1 MGKKVSSDAR
11 KSVYY
16 KDCFLT
22 LLVKN
27 ITFPLQN
34 QPLSPKKSLNFL
46 LIVTMSSHFLNPFM
60 GSSINLAL
68 KQIGTDFSMS
78 AVGLSWVTMSY
89 LLSSAIFLVPFGK
102 LGDLYGRR
110 KLLLIGIIGFAL
122 TTLLC
127 SISFDAVSLI
137 IFRLLQGIFSAMM
150 VSSNMA
156 LIISSYPPE
165 QRGKVIGLNVSAV
178 YVGSSLAP
186 IIGGLLTDSLGW
198 RSIFYIVCFLSLLI
212 SVLIVTKVPKEQIAK
227 VNEKFDYLGSL
238 VFMSAISMLM
248 YGFSK
253 LPVPIAIILT
263 VLGLLGLVLFVF
275 IELKADTP
283 VLNVRL
289 FSENRVF
296 TLSNISALINYSS
309 TFALTFMLSLYL
321 QFVLGLNA
329 HKAGMIL
336 IAQPVMMALVASFSG
351 RLSDKKN
358 PRHLA
363 AMGMT
368 ISMIGLFILIFIN
381 QNTSLTFIVI
391 GLMIL
396 GFGFGLFSSPN
407 TNVVMSSVDKKI
419 YGSASATLATMR
431 STGMMFSMAIASLS
445 MHLFLGNQ
453 KINATNIPDF
463 ISSTKIVFIIFTVL
477 SFVGVFFSL
486 AKRKVQNKPV

>member
-1 MGKKVSSDAR
+1 MMTRLNTTSNR
-11 KSVYY
+11 
-16 KDCFLT
+16 F
-22 LLVKN
+22 
-27 ITFPLQN
+27 Q
-34 QPLSPKKSLNFL
+34 LNFL

-68 KQIGTDFSMS
+68 KQIGIEFSMS
-78 AVGLSWVTMSY
+78 AVQLSWISMSY

-110 KLLLIGIIGFAL
+110 KMLLIGIIGFSI

-127 SISFDAVSLI
+127 SVAFDAVSLI

-156 LIISSYPPE
+156 LIISSYPPD

-198 RSIFYIVCFLSLLI
+198 RSIFYIISFLSILVSI
-212 SVLIVTKVPKEQIAK
+212 LIVTKVPKEQITK
-227 VNEKFDYLGSL
+227 VEEKFDYMGSL
-238 VFMSAISMLM
+238 IFMAAISMLM

-253 LPVPIAIILT
+253 LPVPSAIILT
-263 VLGLLGLVLFVF
+263 VAGLVGLVVFVLV
-275 IELKADTP
+275 ELKAKTP

-296 TLSNISALINYSS
+296 ALSNISALINYAS

-321 QFVLGLNA
+321 QFVLGMDA

-358 PRHLA
+358 PRILA
-363 AMGMT
+363 ATGMA
-368 ISMIGLFILIFIN
+368 ISMFGLLILTFIN

-391 GLMIL
+391 GLAIL

-419 YGSASATLATMR
+419 YGTASATLATMR

-463 ISSTKIVFIIFTVL
+463 IMSTKIVFIIFTIL
-477 SFVGVFFSL
+477 SFIGVFLSL
-486 AKRKVQNKPV
+486 AKRKVVNNPV

>member
-1 MGKKVSSDAR
+1 MTQTNHTTAR
-11 KSVYY
+11 Y
-16 KDCFLT
+16 
-22 LLVKN
+22 
-27 ITFPLQN
+27 
-34 QPLSPKKSLNFL
+34 SLNFL

-68 KQIGTDFSMS
+68 KQIGMEFSMS

-110 KLLLIGIIGFAL
+110 KILLIGIIGFSIS
-122 TTLLC
+122 TLLC
-127 SISFDAVSLI
+127 SVAFDAVSLI
-137 IFRLLQGIFSAMM
+137 IFRLFQGIFSAMM
-150 VSSNMA
+150 VSNNMA

-198 RSIFYIVCFLSLLI
+198 RSIFYIISFLSILI
-212 SVLIVTKVPKEQIAK
+212 SILIVTKVPKEQK
-227 VNEKFDYLGSL
+227 VKVLEKFDYLGSG
-238 VFMSAISMLM
+238 VFMVSISMLM

-253 LPVPIAIILT
+253 LPVPSAVILT
-263 VLGLLGLVLFVF
+263 LLGIAGLVLFVW
-275 IELKADTP
+275 IELRAATP

-296 TLSNISALINYSS
+296 ALSNVSALINYAS

-321 QFVLGLNA
+321 QFVLGMDA
-329 HKAGMIL
+329 HQAGMIL
-336 IAQPVMMALVASFSG
+336 IAQPVMMAIVASFSG

-358 PRHLA
+358 PRYLA
-363 AMGMT
+363 ALGMA
-368 ISMIGLFILIFIN
+368 ISMFGLLILTFIN
-381 QNTSLTFIVI
+381 QSTSLTFIVI
-391 GLMIL
+391 GLAVL

-419 YGSASATLATMR
+419 YGTASATLATMR

-453 KINATNIPDF
+453 KINPSNIPDF
-463 ISSTKIVFIIFTVL
+463 IRSTKSVFIIFTIL
-477 SFVGVFFSL
+477 SFIGVFLSL
-486 AKRKVQNKPV
+486 AKRKVSNNPV